1 MGDGHA
7 KDPWLKLA
15 WSVWGITSLSLT
27 TVLTTLI
34 RTMHKGGIW
43 SQGNSITV
51 AGGLINNTE
60 TVRLLIENDWI
71 ECATNANCDNEPTQ
85 CFWK

>member
-43 SQGNSITV
+43 SLVQFDYCCW
-51 AGGLINNTE
+51 
-60 TVRLLIENDWI
+60 RFD
-71 ECATNANCDNEPTQ
+71 
-85 CFWK
+85 